1 MSLLATLPTVPT
13 KRATKPEQLTA
24 LLYGRPGVGKT
35 YTASHA
41 ENSLLL
47 ATERGYQHID
57 GILVKDIRCWSA
69 DTEAEKEFGLTN
81 ILAVLSKGGHDFKHI
96 VIDTVDNAYELCKA
110 YVCAK
115 EGMSHPSDKKYGKGH
130 ALVNNEFKRVLVKA
144 QMMGLGILMTSHAR
158 VREVETRNGTQETN
172 CPTLTPGATEAVVNM
187 CDLVLYAFHC
197 KGADDEMVRKMTCA
211 PSETIITKDRTSLIS
226 GDLPL
231 DWNEL
236 QRLMKGKLSK

>member
-1 MSLLATLPTVPT
+1 MSLLATLPTVPI

-69 DTEAEKEFGLTN
+69 DTEANKEHGLTN
-81 ILAVLSKGGHDFKHI
+81 ILAALSKGGHGFKHI
-96 VIDTVDNAYELCKA
+96 VIDTIDNAYELCT
-110 YVCAK
+110 
-115 EGMSHPSDKKYGKGH
+115 
-130 ALVNNEFKRVLVKA
+130 ALVNNEFKRVLIKA

-158 VREVETRNGTQETN
+158 VREVETRLGTQETI

-197 KGADDEMVRKMTCA
+197 KGEGDEMARKMTCA
-211 PSETIITKDRTSLIS
+211 PSETIVTKDRTSLIT

-236 QRLMKGKLSK
+236 QRLMKGKLSE